1 MTDGEEPALD
11 PQWLN
16 DRSEFQ
22 QSFVHGLR
30 NPIGLHI
37 QYELH
42 GREVWGEWTPDAQHV
57 GFPGVVH
64 GGLIAAVLDDVMG
77 RYAALLHVWAVT
89 ARLDV
94 QYREPLLVGTRVRI
108 VGSTE
113 RIDRRRYHA
122 SAYIESGEGIRHAKA
137 GGVYLTLSRELMKS
151 TVSAWPGFAEYLP
164 E

>member
-1 MTDGEEPALD
+1 MTDGEGPVLD

-22 QSFVHGLR
+22 QSFVHGLK
-30 NPIGLHI
+30 NPIGLQI
-37 QYELH
+37 QYEL
-42 GREVWGEWTPDAQHV
+42 RENVVWGMWTPSEKHV

-77 RYAALLHVWAVT
+77 RYAALLHIWAVT

-94 QYREPLLVGTRVRI
+94 QYRKPLLVSTPVYI
-108 VGSTE
+108 VGQAD

-122 SAYIESGEGIRHAKA
+122 SSYIESQDGTHHAQA
-137 GGVYLTLSRELMKS
+137 TGVYLTLSKDLMKR
-151 TVSAWPGFAEYLP
+151 TVEAWPGFAEYLP

>member
-1 MTDGEEPALD
+1 MTGGEEPALD
-11 PQWLN
+11 PLWLN

-22 QSFVHGLR
+22 QSFVHGLK
-30 NPIGLHI
+30 NPVGLRI

-42 GREVWGEWTPDAQHV
+42 EREVWGEWTPSGEHV

-77 RYAALLHVWAVT
+77 RYAALMHIWAVT

-94 QYREPLLVGTRVRI
+94 QYREPLSVGTRVHI
-108 VGSTE
+108 VGRAD

-122 SAYIESGEGIRHAKA
+122 SAHIESREGVHHARA
-137 GGVYLTLSRELMKS
+137 TGVYLTLSHALMKR
-151 TVSAWPGFAEYLP
+151 TVEAWPGFAEYLP